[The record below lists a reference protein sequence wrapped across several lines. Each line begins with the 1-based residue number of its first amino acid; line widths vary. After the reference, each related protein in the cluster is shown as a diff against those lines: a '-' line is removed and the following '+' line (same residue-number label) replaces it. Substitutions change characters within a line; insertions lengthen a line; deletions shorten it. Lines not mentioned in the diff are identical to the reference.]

1 MLPDSG
7 ADDDSTV
14 ALRAFNDHVA
24 ADDRVEVAQLTVGD
38 GVTMIRR
45 A

>member
-1 MLPDSG
+1 
-7 ADDDSTV
+7 V

-24 ADDRVEVAQLTVGD
+24 ADPRSEVAQLPIGD

-45 A
+45 VG